1 MYGLNFRFPVTYDT
15 PVFIGTKSVCV
26 SVSCG
31 VSPMS
36 LLNLL
41 VISIVHVS
49 VSFRFI
55 RFETFVG

>member
-1 MYGLNFRFPVTYDT
+1 MDGLHFHFPVMYDC

-26 SVSCG
+26 FVSSG

-41 VISIVHVS
+41 VISMVHVS
-49 VSFRFI
+49 VSVHF
-55 RFETFVG
+55 

>member
-1 MYGLNFRFPVTYDT
+1 MDGSYFCFPVMYDS

-26 SVSCG
+26 FVSSG

-41 VISIVHVS
+41 IMSIVHVS
-49 VSFRFI
+49 VSVRFS
-55 RFETFVG
+55 RFETLVR